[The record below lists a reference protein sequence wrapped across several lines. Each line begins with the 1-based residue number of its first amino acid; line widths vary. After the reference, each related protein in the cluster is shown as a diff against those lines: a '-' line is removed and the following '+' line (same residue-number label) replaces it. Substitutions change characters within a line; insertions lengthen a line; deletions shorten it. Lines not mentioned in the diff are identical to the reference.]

1 MKKTVEKYVD
11 KQYKLLG
18 DTAPLSYM
26 LASRH
31 TRRFPLLWF
40 DEEKGE
46 NRALRYA
53 RNQKSPFEDEQDGNA
68 ILEPIVFEDGFLY
81 VPKSNQSLQKFLEY
95 HPAYGKRFTVVDNAK
110 NAEQLVEALNY
121 EADALI
127 AARQLTIDQVEA
139 ITRVAFGSDPSTLT
153 TAELKR
159 DILIF
164 AKRQPQSF
172 LQILGDS
179 TLMIDSLVQSF
190 FDKGILSFRNKK
202 KDVYFNKP
210 SNKKRMLTIPFGE
223 DPLYVV
229 SSYLQSDEGLEVLE
243 FLERVA
249 ETK

>member
-1 MKKTVEKYVD
+1 MKKKVEKYVD
-11 KQYKLLG
+11 KQYKLIG
-18 DTAPLSYM
+18 QAAPLSYM

-68 ILEPIVFEDGFLY
+68 ILEPIVFEDGFLA

-95 HPAYGKRFTVVDNAK
+95 HPAYGTRFTMVDKEKTATEVVEN
-110 NAEQLVEALNY
+110 LNS
-121 EADALI
+121 EVDALI
-127 AARQLTIDQVEA
+127 AARELSIDQVEA
-139 ITRVAFGSDPSTLT
+139 ITRVAFNTDPSKISS
-153 TAELKR
+153 AELRR
-159 DILIF
+159 DILMF
-164 AKRQPQSF
+164 AKNDPNTF
-172 LQILGDS
+172 LSIVGDS

-190 FDKGILSFRNKK
+190 FDKSILTFRNKK
-202 KDVYFNKP
+202 KDVYFNTP

-229 SSYLQSDEGLEVLE
+229 SSYLQSDDGLEVLE
-243 FLERVA
+243 FLEKIA

>member
-1 MKKTVEKYVD
+1 MNKTVEKYVD

-18 DTAPLSYM
+18 NTAPLSYM

-40 DEEKGE
+40 DEDKGE

-95 HPAYGKRFTVVDNAK
+95 HPAYGKRFVVVDKAK

-153 TAELKR
+153 SAELKR

-164 AKRQPQSF
+164 AKRQPQAF

-190 FDKGILSFRNKK
+190 FDKNILTFRNKK
-202 KDVYFNKP
+202 KDVYFNTP

-229 SSYLQSDEGLEVLE
+229 SSYLQSDDGLEVLE
-243 FLERVA
+243 FLETVA

>member
-1 MKKTVEKYVD
+1 MKNKLEYVD

-18 DTAPLSYM
+18 QAAPLSYM

-40 DEEKGE
+40 DEDKGE

-95 HPAYGKRFTVVDNAK
+95 HPAYGKRFTVVDKAK
-110 NAEQLVEALNY
+110 NAAEVVENLNS
-121 EADALI
+121 EVDALI
-127 AARQLTIDQVEA
+127 AARELSIDQVEA
-139 ITRVAFGSDPSTLT
+139 ITRVAFGTDPSTVT
-153 TAELKR
+153 SAELRR
-159 DILIF
+159 DILMF
-164 AKRQPQSF
+164 AKNEPNSF
-172 LQILGDS
+172 LSIVGDS
-179 TLMIDSLVQSF
+179 TLMIDSVVQSF
-190 FDKGILSFRNKK
+190 FDKGILSYRNKK
-202 KDVYFNKP
+202 KDVYFNTP
-210 SNKKRMLTIPFGE
+210 TNKKRMITIPFGE

-229 SSYLQSDEGLEVLE
+229 SSYLQSDDGLEVLE
-243 FLERVA
+243 FLEKVA

>member
-1 MKKTVEKYVD
+1 MKNKVEYVD

-18 DTAPLSYM
+18 QAAPLSYM

-40 DEEKGE
+40 DEDKGE

-95 HPAYGKRFTVVDNAK
+95 HPAYGKRFTVVDKAK
-110 NAEQLVEALNY
+110 NAAEVVENLNS
-121 EADALI
+121 EVDALI
-127 AARQLTIDQVEA
+127 AARELSIDQVEA
-139 ITRVAFGSDPSTLT
+139 ITRVAFGTDPSTVT
-153 TAELKR
+153 SAELRR
-159 DILIF
+159 DILMF
-164 AKRQPQSF
+164 AKNEPNSF
-172 LQILGDS
+172 LSIVGDS
-179 TLMIDSLVQSF
+179 TLMIDSVVQSF
-190 FDKGILSFRNKK
+190 FDKGILSYRNKK
-202 KDVYFNKP
+202 KDVYFNTP
-210 SNKKRMLTIPFGE
+210 TNKKRMLTIPFGE

-229 SSYLQSDEGLEVLE
+229 SSYLQSDDGLEVLE
-243 FLERVA
+243 FLEKVA

>member
-1 MKKTVEKYVD
+1 MKNKVEYVD

-18 DTAPLSYM
+18 QAAPLSYM

-40 DEEKGE
+40 DEDKGE

-95 HPAYGKRFTVVDNAK
+95 HPAYGKRFTVVDKAK
-110 NAEQLVEALNY
+110 NAAEVVENLNS
-121 EADALI
+121 EVDALI
-127 AARQLTIDQVEA
+127 AARELSIDQVEA
-139 ITRVAFGSDPSTLT
+139 ITRVAFGTDPSTVT
-153 TAELKR
+153 SAELRR
-159 DILIF
+159 DILMF
-164 AKRQPQSF
+164 AKNEPNSF
-172 LQILGDS
+172 LSIVGDS
-179 TLMIDSLVQSF
+179 TLMIDSVVQSF
-190 FDKGILSFRNKK
+190 FDKGILSYRNKK
-202 KDVYFNKP
+202 KDVYFNTP
-210 SNKKRMLTIPFGE
+210 TNKKRMITIPFGE

-229 SSYLQSDEGLEVLE
+229 SSYLQSDDGLEVLE
-243 FLERVA
+243 FLEKVA

>member
-1 MKKTVEKYVD
+1 MNKTVEKYAD

-18 DTAPLSYM
+18 EVAPLSYM

-40 DEEKGE
+40 DEDKGE

-95 HPAYGKRFTVVDNAK
+95 HPAYGKRFTVVDKAK
-110 NAEQLVEALNY
+110 NAAEVVENLNS
-121 EADALI
+121 EVDALI
-127 AARQLTIDQVEA
+127 AARELSIDQVEA
-139 ITRVAFGSDPSTLT
+139 ITRVAFGTDPSTVT
-153 TAELKR
+153 SAELRR
-159 DILIF
+159 DILMF
-164 AKRQPQSF
+164 AKNEPNSF
-172 LQILGDS
+172 LSIVGDS
-179 TLMIDSLVQSF
+179 TLMIDSVVQSF
-190 FDKGILSFRNKK
+190 FDKGILSYRNKK
-202 KDVYFNKP
+202 KDVYFNTP
-210 SNKKRMLTIPFGE
+210 TNKKRMITIPFGE

-229 SSYLQSDEGLEVLE
+229 SSYLQSDDGLEVLE
-243 FLERVA
+243 FLEKVA